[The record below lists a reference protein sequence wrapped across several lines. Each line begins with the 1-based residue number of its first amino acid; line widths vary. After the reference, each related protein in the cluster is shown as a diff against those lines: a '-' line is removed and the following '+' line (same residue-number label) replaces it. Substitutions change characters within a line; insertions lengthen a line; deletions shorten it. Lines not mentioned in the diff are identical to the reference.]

1 MAEGNR
7 GRAVLFSPHPEM
19 GDLVRKYMAL
29 DGYVRHY
36 LPIRGFGTMRD
47 TLRHYRIS
55 DSPSFR
61 LVQNAIDELMTTAR
75 PARAPASDGDGD
87 APADRDIVALCRRE
101 ADALPDFGAGEEG
114 DLLRD
119 VAARVCARIDP
130 AAARAAAVRTHAE
143 KVTALRPS
151 WRHLAATMAEHFGAR
166 PARAPAQQL
175 MELEL
180 SVALVECWTRAAEL
194 RLAIRGHE

>member
-1 MAEGNR
+1 
-7 GRAVLFSPHPEM
+7 
-19 GDLVRKYMAL
+19 
-29 DGYVRHY
+29 
-36 LPIRGFGTMRD
+36 MRD

-75 PARAPASDGDGD
+75 RAPASGADGD
-87 APADRDIVALCRRE
+87 AVADRDIVALCRRE

-130 AAARAAAVRTHAE
+130 AGARAAAVKPHAG
-143 KVTALRPS
+143 TLAALLPS
-151 WRHLAATMAEHFGAR
+151 WRHLAATMAEHFGAGS
-166 PARAPAQQL
+166 ARAPAQRL

-180 SVALVECWTRAAEL
+180 SVALLECWTRAAEL
-194 RLAIRGHE
+194 RLAMERPA